1 MRSGMGTAA
10 PGGGGWVDRLIG
22 STQRAR
28 VHHYTRYTLY
38 SFAGVEL
45 IAVPLNMPQW
55 VTNSHPLAA
64 AGLGVLVLLHGL
76 CNFQLTRVGLRWY
89 LAEGRGVVWPGRV
102 LAGQAALTLLIVC
115 VVFASVAAG
124 QAPETTVGALVM
136 LWAFGVSGTSLLLSQ
151 RQLWAALAVML
162 TLMAVGGAAAGLA
175 ARLTLVLALL
185 SGGLAVLMAFTCRV
199 TAWTLRVVN
208 KLDAAR
214 ETEARL
220 AVAEERLRFGR
231 DMHDVLGRN
240 LSVIALKSELA
251 AQLALRG
258 SPAAVEQMTEVQRIA
273 RESQQEMREVV
284 RGYREADLQAELAG
298 ARGVLEAA
306 GIRCRIEDGG
316 STELPVAVQSALG
329 WVVREGTTNVL
340 RHADAAVCVIRLRPP
355 ARGGIVAVLEM
366 ENDGVRGGGA
376 APGGSDGTGL
386 RGLRGRLGALG
397 GTLTAEPYGGGG
409 VAGPGA
415 AGARGGARKGGSF
428 RLTATV
434 PVPSPAGAV
443 ARSRTGA
450 VADAAADAAGREEP
464 GAAALPHT
472 GEREAGTPDGE
483 LLPGPVGSREVGA

>member
-1 MRSGMGTAA
+1 MGTAA

-22 STQRAR
+22 SSQRAR

-38 SFAGVEL
+38 TFAGVEL
-45 IAVPLNMPQW
+45 VAVPLNMPQW
-55 VTNSHPLAA
+55 IANSHPLSAV
-64 AGLGVLVLLHGL
+64 GIGTLILLHGL
-76 CNFQLTRVGLRWY
+76 CNIQLTRVGLRWY
-89 LAEGRGVVWPGRV
+89 LAEGRGVVWPGRL
-102 LAGQAALTLLIVC
+102 LAAQALVTALILGL
-115 VVFASVAAG
+115 VFVSVAAG
-124 QAPETTVGALVM
+124 QAPETTVGALIS
-136 LWAFGVSGTSLLLSQ
+136 LWAFGISGPSLLLSQ
-151 RQLWAALAVML
+151 RQLWAGLGVLVGVMV
-162 TLMAVGGAAAGLA
+162 AGGTAAGMA
-175 ARLTLVLALL
+175 MRLTLVLTLL
-185 SGGLAVLMAFTCRV
+185 SGALSVLMAFTCRV

-251 AQLALRG
+251 AQLARRG

-298 ARGVLEAA
+298 ARSVLEAA

-366 ENDGVRGGGA
+366 ENDGVRGAGA
-376 APGGSDGTGL
+376 EPGGSDGTGL

-397 GTLTAEPYGGGG
+397 GTLTAEPYGGA
-409 VAGPGA
+409 VAEPGA
-415 AGARGGARKGGSF
+415 AGAGGGAREGGSF

-434 PVPSPAGAV
+434 PVAASPGAAG
-443 ARSRTGA
+443 RSRTGA
-450 VADAAADAAGREEP
+450 VADTATDTATDAAGREEP
-464 GAAALPHT
+464 GADAA
-472 GEREAGTPDGE
+472 
-483 LLPGPVGSREVGA
+483 LLPGPAGGREVGA

>member
-22 STQRAR
+22 SSQRAR

-38 SFAGVEL
+38 TFAGVEL
-45 IAVPLNMPQW
+45 VAVPLNMPQW
-55 VTNSHPLAA
+55 IANSHPLSAV
-64 AGLGVLVLLHGL
+64 GTGVLILLHGL
-76 CNFQLTRVGLRWY
+76 CNIQLTRVGLRWY
-89 LAEGRGVVWPGRV
+89 LAEGRGVIRPGRL
-102 LAGQAALTLLIVC
+102 LAAHAVVTVLIVAL
-115 VVFASVAAG
+115 VFVSVAAG
-124 QAPETTVGALVM
+124 QAPETTVGALVS
-136 LWAFGVSGTSLLLSQ
+136 LWAFGISGPSLLLSQ
-151 RQLWAALAVML
+151 RQLWAGLGVLVGAMV
-162 TLMAVGGAAAGLA
+162 VGGTAAGMA
-175 ARLTLVLALL
+175 TQLTLVLAVM
-185 SGGLAVLMAFTCRV
+185 SGGLSVLMAFTCRV

-251 AQLALRG
+251 AQLARRG

-366 ENDGVRGGGA
+366 ENDGVRGAGA

-397 GTLTAEPYGGGG
+397 GTLTAEPYGGG
-409 VAGPGA
+409 VAGSGA
-415 AGARGGARKGGSF
+415 AGAGGGAGKGGSF

-434 PVPSPAGAV
+434 PVPSPAGAA
-443 ARSRTGA
+443 ARTRTGA
-450 VADAAADAAGREEP
+450 VAGAATDAAGREEP
-464 GAAALPHT
+464 GAAVPHT
-472 GEREAGTPDGE
+472 GEREAGPPDGA
-483 LLPGPVGSREVGA
+483 LLPGPAGDREVGA